1 MKKSMTK
8 LNLELY
14 GVSKNQTNQPNSKNN
29 TSDVGGSSAAFIA
42 Y

>member
-1 MKKSMTK
+1 MTK

-14 GVSKNQTNQPNSKNN
+14 GVSNNQTNQPNSKNS
-29 TSDVGGSSAAFIA
+29 TTDVGGPSAAFIA